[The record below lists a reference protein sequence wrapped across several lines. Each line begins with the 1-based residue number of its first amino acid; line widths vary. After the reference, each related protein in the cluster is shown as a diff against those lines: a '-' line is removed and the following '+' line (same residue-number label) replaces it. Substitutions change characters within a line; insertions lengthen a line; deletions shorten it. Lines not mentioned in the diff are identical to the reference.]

1 MVVCGA
7 AACADYNGA
16 PMTGNRCDR
25 ETLGRGAAR
34 ATRSPDSLLRSLHVQ
49 LDNFR
54 IWYKINYER
63 GRILATRGEAWRF
76 LDAPSFFSRPELFYN
91 ADVAIPAVTERS
103 VGRIAGATVSRFTF
117 PTLHPLRFPETNLA
131 VGRIYRNSRQ
141 PGAPV
146 VLISHGWAHR
156 TIRTIEHLYVKP
168 FLRCGFSV
176 AFLAH
181 PLHFERTPRGTSSG
195 ELTVSAD
202 VVLTVE
208 VFRQGVIDMLGAAN
222 WLRSTG
228 ESRIGLVGYSLGG
241 YLAGLAAA
249 VRDDWTFVVL
259 GGTGDSPVSPIL
271 DTSLGTNI
279 REDLRACHMLDRG
292 RLTRAWKIISP
303 GAFRPRVPRDRIL
316 LVAGRYDRIM
326 LPASVRRLWNAW
338 RRPALH
344 WMSRGHYTLLATNRG
359 FLNRAIPFMH
369 ELAAS
374 DAGPAAASPIRASP
388 PESTERPSA
397 RRPPKYRPGD
407 RPAHTGP
414 GGS

>member
-1 MVVCGA
+1 MTAGGKDHGTQEREASGA
-7 AACADYNGA
+7 RR
-16 PMTGNRCDR
+16 T
-25 ETLGRGAAR
+25 
-34 ATRSPDSLLRSLHVQ
+34 PDSLLRPLHVQ

-63 GRILATRGEAWRF
+63 GRILATRGEAWRS
-76 LDAPSFFSRPELFYN
+76 LDTPSFFARPESFYH
-91 ADVAIPAVTERS
+91 AEGAVPQVTEQRLCSVGGAAVT
-103 VGRIAGATVSRFTF
+103 RFSF

-131 VGRIYRNSRQ
+131 VGRFYRNSRV

-146 VLISHGWAHR
+146 VLVSHGWAHR
-156 TIRTIEHLYVKP
+156 TVRTIEHLYVKP
-168 FLRCGFSV
+168 FLRSGFSV
-176 AFLAH
+176 VFLAH
-181 PLHFERTPRGTSSG
+181 PLHFERTPRGTFSG

-222 WLRSTG
+222 WLRSIG
-228 ESRIGLVGYSLGG
+228 ESHIGLVGYSLGG

-271 DTSLGTNI
+271 DTSLGKNI
-279 REDLRACHMLDRG
+279 REDLRACQMLDRG

-303 GAFRPRVPRDRIL
+303 GALRPLVPRERIL

-326 LPASVRRLWNAW
+326 LPTSVRRLWNAW
-338 RRPALH
+338 QRPALH
-344 WMSRGHYTLLATNRG
+344 WLSRGHYTLLATNSG
-359 FLNRAIPFMH
+359 FLSHAVPFMR
-369 ELAAS
+369 ERARSGALS
-374 DAGPAAASPIRASP
+374 SAASPP
-388 PESTERPSA
+388 PPTVPESPERPSA
-397 RRPPKYRPGD
+397 RQWPTYRSGD

>member
-1 MVVCGA
+1 MAASGDDNGNDERGTAGA
-7 AACADYNGA
+7 
-16 PMTGNRCDR
+16 R
-25 ETLGRGAAR
+25 R
-34 ATRSPDSLLRSLHVQ
+34 APDSLLRPLHVQ

-63 GRILATRGEAWRF
+63 GRILATRGEAWRS
-76 LDAPSFFSRPELFYN
+76 LDTPSFFSRPESFYH
-91 ADVAIPAVTERS
+91 ADGGVPRVTEQGG
-103 VGRIAGATVSRFTF
+103 GRIAGATVTRFSF

-131 VGRIYRNSRQ
+131 VGRFYRNSRQ
-141 PGAPV
+141 PDAPV
-146 VLISHGWAHR
+146 VLVSHGWAHR

-168 FLRCGFSV
+168 FLRAGFSV
-176 AFLAH
+176 VFLAH
-181 PLHFERTPRGTSSG
+181 PLHFERTPRGTFSG

-222 WLRSTG
+222 WLRSIG

-249 VRDDWTFVVL
+249 VRGDWTFVVL

-271 DTSLGTNI
+271 DTSLGKNI
-279 REDLRACHMLDRG
+279 REDLRACHMLDRD
-292 RLTRAWKIISP
+292 RLTRAWRIISP
-303 GAFRPRVPRDRIL
+303 GALRPRVPRERIL

-338 RRPALH
+338 RRPAIH
-344 WMSRGHYTLLATNRG
+344 WLSRGHYTLLATNSG
-359 FLNRAIPFMH
+359 FLNRAVPFMR
-369 ELAAS
+369 ERAR
-374 DAGPAAASPIRASP
+374 AGVATPPPSPVPPGS
-388 PESTERPSA
+388 PESFERRSA
-397 RRPPKYRPGD
+397 RRRWMYRSGD
-407 RPAHTGP
+407 RPTHTGP